1 MGDYTI
7 NLSFTKEQVAE
18 INTQGFKLCF
28 TSGVGS
34 DSKFN
39 VIAWSDTIA
48 STVQITWREDYQVAA
63 TKDHFSA
70 GVKFHISTSPADIEF
85 KQVYTLPPDWTD
97 GTISQDS
104 SLGDTSFKFVNQT
117 DKTASAVIYKL
128 IQGKPTPFYISQSP
142 VFSQGNE
149 VLTPKLEVALW
160 FQMNAETGTM
170 FSQNSTQITP
180 IDF

>member
-1 MGDYTI
+1 MGYYTI
-7 NLSFTKEQVAE
+7 NLSFKKEQVRDL
-18 INTQGFKLCF
+18 NTEGSKLCF
-28 TSGVGS
+28 TSGMGS

-48 STVQITWREDYQVAA
+48 STVHITWREDYQVAA

-70 GVKFHISTSPADIEF
+70 GVKFHVSTNPADIKF
-85 KQVYTLPPDWTD
+85 KEVYTLPPDWTD

-104 SLGDTSFKFVNQT
+104 SLSDTSFQFVNQT
-117 DKTASAVIYKL
+117 DKRASAVIYKL

-149 VLTPKLEVALW
+149 VLTPKLKVALW
-160 FQMNAETGTM
+160 FDKNVETGTM
-170 FSQNSTQITP
+170 VSHISSKITA